1 MKPVPFDYHV
11 PSSIADAVE
20 LLRTLPNARV
30 LAGGQSLIPMMN
42 LRAAAPSHL
51 IDLGKIS
58 DLCGVHETASN
69 LRIGAMTTQRSL
81 ERSAMVRKHCPLL
94 GEAVDHV
101 GHQQTRNRGT
111 IGGSLCHLD
120 PGAELPVAAA
130 ALEMRLTIAGPNG
143 SRTMSFDKFSAGY
156 LTTTLEPD
164 EILTHIDVRKA
175 LPHEGYAFLEF
186 NQRPADFAVVSV
198 AVLLT
203 LDREQVS
210 HARVVLGGVDYA
222 PIRLL
227 EAEAA
232 LTGKR
237 LDDKALEAAAAI
249 AAAHPCEGDEVS
261 PPEFR
266 QHLAGVLVRRALRKA
281 MERKK
286 VSIDA

>member
-1 MKPVPFDYHV
+1 VKPVPFDYHL
-11 PSSIADAVE
+11 PSSVAEAVD

-42 LRAAAPSHL
+42 LRAATPSHL
-51 IDLGKIS
+51 IDLGSIP
-58 DLCGVHETASN
+58 DLCGVQETASN

-81 ERSAMVRKHCPLL
+81 ERSAVVREYCPLL
-94 GEAVDHV
+94 GEAVDHI

-130 ALEMRLTIAGPNG
+130 ALEMTLTVAGPGG
-143 SRTMSFDKFSAGY
+143 SRAMSFDEFPAGY
-156 LTTTLEPD
+156 LTTTLEAD
-164 EILTHIDVRKA
+164 EILTHIEVRKA

-198 AVLLT
+198 AVLLA
-203 LDREQVS
+203 LDGERVRQV
-210 HARVVLGGVDYA
+210 RVALGGVDYA
-222 PIRLL
+222 PIRLR

-232 LTGKR
+232 LTGKP
-237 LDDKALEAAAAI
+237 LNAKALEAAAAI
-249 AAAHPCEGDEVS
+249 AGAQPCEGDEVS

-266 QHLAGVLVRRALRKA
+266 QHLASVLVRRAILKA
-281 MERKK
+281 LEHTK
-286 VSIDA
+286 VSANV